1 MESNP
6 QKICIIRNFR
16 PSTIKKDI
24 STKLEYQYLIS
35 GNIFEPLQQLGV
47 LNHSLTF
54 TLLNVHSLKNPFH
67 DISIDKDLNDLD
79 LLFPTE
85 NQLQERD
92 NLDFIESHFSET
104 FTISFINNDNKYSIA
119 TICYRQG
126 VYLLKQQI
134 GW

>member
-1 MESNP
+1 M
-6 QKICIIRNFR
+6 IG
-16 PSTIKKDI
+16 
-24 STKLEYQYLIS
+24 

-54 TLLNVHSLKNPFH
+54 TLLNVRSLKSPFH
-67 DISIDKDLNDLD
+67 DISSNKGLNDLD

-85 NQLQERD
+85 NQLQECD
-92 NLDFIESHFSET
+92 NLVFIESHFSET
-104 FTISFINNDNKYSIA
+104 FTISFIYNDNKYSIT
-119 TICYRQG
+119 TICYRRS